1 MPQIWMTYHEIADML
16 GCEPHM
22 ARITTIERA
31 LDRKKSRDGLTR
43 VKLDSELTARFVAG
57 LRSADEALD
66 QAVRALLETHQAM
79 ARADR
84 TGFVQSSIQLDRGI
98 AVSR

>member
-16 GCEPHM
+16 GCEPEM
-22 ARITTIERA
+22 ARVTSIQRA

-43 VKLDSELTARFVAG
+43 VKLDSELTARFITE
-57 LRSADEALD
+57 LRSADAALD

-84 TGFVQSSIQLDRGI
+84 TGFARPSIERDAGI
-98 AVSR
+98 AAAG